1 MYIKKKKYFF
11 IIFLMV
17 SWPLGLYSFG
27 GCQAENVLF
36 RSGFKAHYKEKIEDE
51 NTEEKD
57 LEVGEEYHLDLDG
70 YTESHGE
77 YFDVPDDQDSKTQ
90 IVQIIIEMYQEL
102 IQAAVMY
109 SLVGGSCHH
118 HQTFDKI
125 AQEIILRHVQRM
137 FQVGIQHY
145 IDYVRDEKIGLCDK
159 IAHSLLFFVGI
170 AGAVITIRQILLH
183 NESQSE
189 KHAPYLSQQDS

>member
-11 IIFLMV
+11 IVFLMM
-17 SWPLGLYSFG
+17 SWPLAVYSFG
-27 GCQAENVLF
+27 GCQAEALLF
-36 RSGFKAHYKEKIEDE
+36 RSGFKAYYKEKIEDE
-51 NTEEKD
+51 DTEYNE
-57 LEVGEEYHLDLDG
+57 LEAGEEYHLDLDG
-70 YTESHGE
+70 YTESVGS
-77 YFDVPDDQDSKTQ
+77 FDMPDDQDSKTQ

-109 SLVGGSCHH
+109 SLVGGSGHH

-125 AQEIILRHVQRM
+125 AQEIILRHIQRM

-145 IDYVRDEKIGLCDK
+145 IDYVRDEKIGLCNK
-159 IAHSLLFFVGI
+159 IAHSLLFFTGI

-183 NESQSE
+183 NESQSQ
-189 KHAPYLSQQDS
+189 KHTPYLSSQES